1 MEGRWR
7 EKMGGEGGG
16 GGGGGGGGVV
26 GGSSPVGG
34 QVVVDHQRHLLHV
47 DACPAP
53 PPHAPPSRRAPSRPQ
68 TGPPQPH
75 GGGRGSRASPLLPTS
90 ACHADDR
97 AARADKRA
105 AALQC
110 TQDRA
115 RDRRQAPPK
124 PGGRARTAGE
134 QVGGDEDAG
143 GAAAELAHDEL
154 AALLVHVAV
163 LPPTPTTPKH
173 THKTPGT
180 NRVQRRPSAQH
191 ADSWLRRR
199 LGWVCGGSPLA
210 QARPAQPTHS
220 SGFCLRSLDGRGCA
234 PASEAER
241 GTDFRCQG
249 ARNERARG
257 WRGREGLRD
266 DAGRSQGLRPASR
279 SRGGAGADQGRH
291 GEVARRHLVQQEVH
305 LPPRVDVDD
314 GLPRTHHQNPHR
326 SMTKP
331 PTDNSKKY
339 HPVSQP
345 PTSKHHHRPHSHPST
360 TANTTTHL
368 KDTPAT
374 TSNTATLR
382 TTHSPAPPARPLPSP
397 SSDLGNGEGLVE
409 IAQRLQLPVLPLDS
423 DVELPPTK
431 ASVAHNA
438 PSARAAD
445 AAARAAG
452 HCMRYRGAAA
462 RKRRCGR
469 RCDYLGF
476 ANANAEGGGLQC
488 SAASAARASQSGA
501 KCFRHKPRPNPA
513 GPVATN
519 AERSAGRRSPAP
531 LGRAGTCLI
540 PSSVSSS
547 FFTRI
552 LRGRRRRRAP
562 TSERT

>member
-1 MEGRWR
+1 
-7 EKMGGEGGG
+7 MGGRRRGGRRG
-16 GGGGGGGGVV
+16 GL
-26 GGSSPVGG
+26 GGSPPVGG

-279 SRGGAGADQGRH
+279 SGGGAGADQGRH

-314 GLPRTHHQNPHR
+314 GLPPAHHQKSPPVNGETAHR
-326 SMTKP
+326 QQQQP
-331 PTDNSKKY
+331 PSS
-339 HPVSQP
+339 SQP
-345 PTSKHHHRPHSHPST
+345 PTNSSKQHHRPQSPTNNRQHHHPPHSHPPT
-360 TANTTTHL
+360 TANTTTLL
-368 KDTPAT
+368 KYTPAT
-374 TSNTATLR
+374 AALEAELAHNR
-382 TTHSPAPPARPLPSP
+382 APPSLTP
-397 SSDLGNGEGLVE
+397 
-409 IAQRLQLPVLPLDS
+409 
-423 DVELPPTK
+423 
-431 ASVAHNA
+431 
-438 PSARAAD
+438 
-445 AAARAAG
+445 
-452 HCMRYRGAAA
+452 
-462 RKRRCGR
+462 
-469 RCDYLGF
+469 
-476 ANANAEGGGLQC
+476 
-488 SAASAARASQSGA
+488 
-501 KCFRHKPRPNPA
+501 
-513 GPVATN
+513 
-519 AERSAGRRSPAP
+519 
-531 LGRAGTCLI
+531 
-540 PSSVSSS
+540 
-547 FFTRI
+547 
-552 LRGRRRRRAP
+552 
-562 TSERT
+562 